1 MTNEF
6 NQLFSATS
14 NEPDSGFGELD
25 ALFND
30 ARNAVPQFEGEN
42 FTKQVLNSL
51 PPRVARRR
59 KAGVSIELIGIL
71 LGFLAAY
78 FTIDF
83 NSLMSG
89 VVGLIPNSVTLT
101 PLHGLVALAGVTAM
115 SVLAW
120 WLVEKGQS
128 QW

>member
-14 NEPDSGFGELD
+14 NEPDTGFGELD

-30 ARNAVPQFEGEN
+30 ARSTMPQFESNN

-51 PPRVARRR
+51 PAKVERPR

-83 NSLMSG
+83 NSLANG
-89 VVGLIPNSVTLT
+89 VIGLIPNSVTLT

-115 SVLAW
+115 SILAW

>member
-14 NEPDSGFGELD
+14 NESDSGFGELD

-30 ARNAVPQFEGEN
+30 ARTTAPQFESEN

-51 PPRVARRR
+51 PAKVARPR

-71 LGFLAAY
+71 LGLLAAY

-83 NSLMSG
+83 NSLMNG
-89 VVGLIPNSVTLT
+89 VISMIPSSVTLT
-101 PLHGLVALAGVTAM
+101 PLHGLAALAGVTGM

-120 WLVEKGQS
+120 WLVERGQS